1 MISQRVTG
9 NRVRIPSGPAAVTGE
24 HISKTSHSAIEL
36 GKTGDGVLI
45 REPEDLPEVDSSTP
59 FEERN
64 GVHSIS

>member
-1 MISQRVTG
+1 MR
-9 NRVRIPSGPAAVTGE
+9 
-24 HISKTSHSAIEL
+24 L